1 MKLPEYA
8 EVNGKRYKINT
19 DYRIALECN
28 KVAQDKT
35 IGDLERALGVIY
47 LLYGEDGINAQ
58 DDYEKLL
65 EIGKKYLSCG
75 KEIEKNVKEPD
86 MDYEQDFGL
95 IWASIYSEFNGLDI
109 DKEKIHW
116 WRFMDMLN
124 GLSNSDIGNCCVL
137 NRVRNIRNFDLNSVQ
152 DSKLKQQIKEEKE
165 RVALKKELTEE
176 QKQSVNQIL
185 KDLGIVK
192 EG

>member
-1 MKLPEYA
+1 
-8 EVNGKRYKINT
+8 
-19 DYRIALECN
+19 
-28 KVAQDKT
+28 
-35 IGDLERALGVIY
+35 
-47 LLYGEDGINAQ
+47 
-58 DDYEKLL
+58 
-65 EIGKKYLSCG
+65 
-75 KEIEKNVKEPD
+75 
-86 MDYEQDFGL
+86 
-95 IWASIYSEFNGLDI
+95 
-109 DKEKIHW
+109 
-116 WRFMDMLN
+116 MDMLN

>member
-1 MKLPEYA
+1 MRLPEYA
-8 EVNGKRYKINT
+8 EINGKKYKINT

-47 LLYGEDGINAQ
+47 LLYGEDGINAE
-58 DDYEKLL
+58 DDYQKLL

-75 KEIEKNVKEPD
+75 KEIENTMKEPD
-86 MDYEQDFGL
+86 MDFEQDFGL
-95 IWASIYSEFNGLDI
+95 IWASIYSEYNGTDI
-109 DKEKIHW
+109 DKEEIHW

-124 GLSNSDIGNCCVL
+124 GLSNSEIGNCCVL

-152 DSKLKQQIKEEKE
+152 DGKIKQQIKEEKD

-176 QKQSVNQIL
+176 QKQSINQIL
-185 KDLGIVK
+185 KDLGIAK